1 MEENMFSTL
10 FLSAALALAAPA
22 PQETAAPVPSAAVK
36 KWEYKVLDSQFT
48 KKISM
53 MSEAAKDDEKAF
65 NELGVEGWELVS
77 SVPKT
82 DPSGKP
88 TKYFYYW
95 FKRPTQ

>member
-1 MEENMFSTL
+1 VLTTL

-22 PQETAAPVPSAAVK
+22 PQDAAAASTVK

-48 KKISM
+48 KKISI

-95 FKRPTQ
+95 FKRPAQ